1 MGCVYLANDNVSG
14 LFSDN
19 AAKTAQILSAQASIL
34 LENAYLMERYK
45 SLNREL
51 DLKVKKQTKDI
62 IEKNRQLEDTNIKL
76 VESERLKGIL
86 SGTLVHDIKNY
97 AAGIEGNLQYLS
109 RRIAGD
115 HKVKR
120 VIDVVNETCMDIIN
134 LASNLLDI
142 AKMDEGRLLVRPECI
157 EFSYLDGLLCKFAS
171 NPLFEDKG
179 IKPVIK
185 KPSKL
190 FTIDADVYLIERVI
204 QNIFSNA
211 AKYVPTGGVVE
222 VSFKNNETEN
232 IICFFNSGTP
242 IPERDKEILFEKYA
256 RIENRQTQYSKGLGL
271 FFCKMVMIAHKG
283 RVWVDSDETGNF
295 FKLAFPVRVLAGVSE

>member
-1 MGCVYLANDNVSG
+1 MNEYNTDYDKSNVLKSLREKQIVLENFDKDTVTARYEKARSILCVPLYHKNENMGCVYLANDNVSG

-19 AAKTAQILSAQASIL
+19 ASKTAQILSAQASIL
-34 LENAYLMERYK
+34 LENAYLMEKYK
-45 SLNREL
+45 NLNREL

-62 IEKNRQLEDTNIKL
+62 TDKNRLLEDTNCKL

-109 RRIAGD
+109 RRISGD

-142 AKMDEGRLLVRPECI
+142 AKMDEGRLMVRPETI

-171 NPLFEDKG
+171 NPLFEDKQ

-185 KPSKL
+185 KPDSL
-190 FTIDADVYLIERVI
+190 FTINADVYLIERVV

-211 AKYVPTGGVVE
+211 ANMYLREG
-222 VSFKNNETEN
+222 
-232 IICFFNSGTP
+232 
-242 IPERDKEILFEKYA
+242 
-256 RIENRQTQYSKGLGL
+256 
-271 FFCKMVMIAHKG
+271 M
-283 RVWVDSDETGNF
+283 
-295 FKLAFPVRVLAGVSE
+295 